1 MRMNKL
7 IASVFTIV
15 TFFYANNHAFGDVQK
30 GWEKFFKNQ
39 YKEAGKEF
47 KSVGSSDPEAYLG
60 LAFINWQEYK
70 YEDAF
75 ENIVSYYEEAQAPL
89 PYLYS
94 LWLTP
99 CIMENY
105 DKKSDDQV
113 DFIEDLLEDQ
123 GLDAAFKAMSYF
135 ILGNHYHEVG
145 DFKDAREYYNQINAI
160 EPWQITGRFENIS
173 RSGYNKNYDPVTHPK
188 SDAVFINKNGAPVK
202 WFEIPEFPLETWI
215 YMNYYDYINNA
226 IYFLQTFV
234 NSPKTQELQLR
245 VGVSGSVKAWV
256 NDKLM
261 FEEPEERNNGHDSY
275 VFTVKLNKGYN
286 RILFQIGAS
295 EIDRLNISARLTD
308 KQGKSVEGLTFEPTY
323 HPYVKEKE
331 FESEVIPNQ
340 YVQYFEEKINADKDK
355 LLNYILLSKIYS
367 RMDMVE
373 KALELLLKA
382 KERAPDSYFVRTR
395 LLEIYFQRENRTKT
409 AETIEWLR
417 NHDAENVYSLQYMF
431 NEAMRNE
438 DYEKAES
445 YINKM
450 DSIYGKN
457 EIYYKSYIEYTGE
470 RDETKKLIEAINDAY
485 DKYPDNETFVYFKYL
500 LHKEVYKSLTGA
512 ASLLKSYSK
521 KNYSGD
527 LQKILASTYFEQ
539 GNKKKGF
546 KILEELAENQPAAVG
561 FWKAI
566 SNQYYQLQDYEKAAE
581 YMEKC
586 NKMAPYYAS
595 YKTDLGNIYEQ
606 QLKKDKAIEKYKE
619 CIEYAP
625 TFYANRKKLQEM
637 EGRKYIFEYFEEE
650 DVYELYENAP
660 GADEYP
666 EDNSVILLRNVQLAV
681 YPEGGSEEKNIIVIK
696 VFDNAGVDNWKEY
709 YISHNHNNQE
719 LIIEKA
725 EVLKANGNKI
735 PAEVNGAHI
744 VFTNL
749 AEGDAIH
756 LNYKKKNYYGSK
768 LSKHFWDK
776 HYMQLFYPVLKDR
789 YSLIVPKDKK
799 FSYKMMNNDTL
810 QPEIKEL
817 EHNNLRYTWELKN
830 IESVKSESYTPAL
843 TEYGDVLFISSLPD
857 WNFVAS
863 WYNDL
868 TEGKVKMEFE
878 AGQLLKELFP
888 EGIELS
894 DKEKVIKIY
903 NHIVNNI
910 RYSSISFRQSS
921 YVPQDPTK
929 TLNTRLGDCK
939 DLSLLFVT
947 LCREIGLEA
956 RLVLNNTRNNGKND
970 LPLPSISFN
979 HCIAKVTIDGEDYF
993 VELTSDKLPFG
1004 ALTGS
1009 LFESFILVINEDND
1023 APRYLNPETRK
1034 FNTINRDITVH
1045 FENGQMVVKRESYKT
1060 GKYAESIRGSYRNL
1074 GEKRQKKEMTEAIS
1088 DDFENYLTIEHL
1100 EFRNLDTIT
1109 DTVFYDY
1116 SFKLNNPFNKV
1127 GTLYLF
1133 KLPWA
1138 NEFEQ
1143 LDFLSNAE
1151 RKYPISIWKFDE
1163 INRTTENME
1172 VTIPADKKLFEMPES
1187 QTIDS
1192 KYATYTIEFNKKGN
1206 KLFVEK
1212 KIKYK
1217 TGYIPVD
1224 EYEAFRSFYQKV
1236 LESDKR
1242 QIAFKEL

>member
-1 MRMNKL
+1 
-7 IASVFTIV
+7 
-15 TFFYANNHAFGDVQK
+15 
-30 GWEKFFKNQ
+30 
-39 YKEAGKEF
+39 
-47 KSVGSSDPEAYLG
+47 
-60 LAFINWQEYK
+60 
-70 YEDAF
+70 
-75 ENIVSYYEEAQAPL
+75 
-89 PYLYS
+89 
-94 LWLTP
+94 
-99 CIMENY
+99 
-105 DKKSDDQV
+105 
-113 DFIEDLLEDQ
+113 
-123 GLDAAFKAMSYF
+123 
-135 ILGNHYHEVG
+135 
-145 DFKDAREYYNQINAI
+145 
-160 EPWQITGRFENIS
+160 
-173 RSGYNKNYDPVTHPK
+173 
-188 SDAVFINKNGAPVK
+188 
-202 WFEIPEFPLETWI
+202 
-215 YMNYYDYINNA
+215 
-226 IYFLQTFV
+226 V

-245 VGVSGSVKAWV
+245 VGASGSVKAWV

-286 RILFQIGAS
+286 RILFQIGSS
-295 EIDRLNISARLTD
+295 EIERLNFSARLTD
-308 KQGKSVEGLTFEPTY
+308 KQGKPVEGLTFDASY
-323 HPYVKEKE
+323 HPYTKETE
-331 FESEVIPNQ
+331 FESDVIPNQ
-340 YVQYFEEKINADKDK
+340 YIQYFEDKINANQDK
-355 LLNYILLSKIYS
+355 LLNYILLSEIYS
-367 RMDMVE
+367 RLDMVE
-373 KALELLLKA
+373 KALETLLKA
-382 KERAPDSYFVRTR
+382 KEYAPESYFIRTR
-395 LLEIYFQRENRTKT
+395 LLEIYFQRENRTNT

-417 NHDAENVYSLQYMF
+417 NHDAENIYSLQYMF
-431 NEAMRNE
+431 SEAMQNE

-445 YINKM
+445 LINKM
-450 DSIYGKN
+450 DSLYGKN
-457 EIYYKSYIEYTGE
+457 ELYYKSYIEYTSE
-470 RDETKKLIEAINDAY
+470 RNEAKKLTEAINDAY
-485 DKYPDNETFVYFKYL
+485 KKYPDNETFVYFKYL
-500 LHKEVYKSLTGA
+500 IYKKVYKSLTGA
-512 ASLLKSYSK
+512 ASLLKKYSK
-521 KNYSGD
+521 DNYSED
-527 LQKILASTYFEQ
+527 VQKLLASNYFEQ
-539 GNKKKGF
+539 GNTNKGF
-546 KILEELAENQPAAVG
+546 KILEELAENEPATDSY
-561 FWKAI
+561 WKLI
-566 SNQYYQLQDYEKAAE
+566 SDQYYELQYYDEAAE

-586 NKMAPYYAS
+586 TDMAPYFAP

-606 QLKKDKAIEKYKE
+606 QMKKDKAIKMYKE

-625 TFYANRKKLQEM
+625 TFYITRKKLQEL

-660 GADEYP
+660 GSDEYP

-681 YPEGGSEEKNIIVIK
+681 YPEGGSEEKNVLVIK
-696 VFDNAGVDNWKEY
+696 AFDNAAVDNWKEY
-709 YISHNHNNQE
+709 YISHNPNNQK

-768 LSKHFWDK
+768 LLKHFWDK

-810 QPEIKEL
+810 EPEIKEL
-817 EHNNLRYTWELKN
+817 EENLVRYTWELEN

-843 TEYGDVLFISSLPD
+843 TEYGDVLFVSSLPD

-878 AGQLLKELFP
+878 AKQLLKELFP
-888 EGIELS
+888 EDNGLS

-910 RYSSISFRQSS
+910 RYSSIAFRQSS

-956 RLVLNNTRNNGKND
+956 ELVLNNTRNNGKND
-970 LPLPSISFN
+970 MPLPSISFN
-979 HCIAKVTIDGEDYF
+979 HCIAKVTIDGDEYF

-1009 LFESFILVINEDND
+1009 LFNSFNLVINEQND
-1023 APRYLNPETRK
+1023 APQYLNPDTRK
-1034 FNTINRDITVH
+1034 FNTIHRGITVH
-1045 FENGQMVVKRESYKT
+1045 FENNQMVVKRENYKT
-1060 GKYAESIRGSYRNL
+1060 GKYAESIRDSYRDL
-1074 GEKRQKKEMTEAIS
+1074 GENRRVKEMTEAIS
-1088 DDFENYLTIEHL
+1088 DDFENYLTIDHL

-1116 SFKLNNPFNKV
+1116 SFKVNTPYNKV
-1127 GTLYLF
+1127 GSLYLF

-1143 LDFLSNAE
+1143 LDFLSNSE
-1151 RKYPISIWKFDE
+1151 RKYPILIWKFDE
-1163 INRTTENME
+1163 INRTTENMV
-1172 VTIPADKKLFEMPES
+1172 VTIPSDKKLFEMPES
-1187 QTIDS
+1187 KTIDS
-1192 KYATYTIEFNKKGN
+1192 KYATYTIEFTKKGN
-1206 KLFVEK
+1206 KLFIEK
-1212 KIKYK
+1212 AVQYK
-1217 TGYIPVD
+1217 TGHIPVD
-1224 EYEAFRSFYQKV
+1224 EYEEFRSFYQKV
-1236 LESDKR
+1236 IESDQQ